1 MIGTTHPLYPNY
13 KSVSSERY
21 DGKLVSCP
29 LNNNAL
35 DEFPPRFKFKGTV
48 FVGDKIVNSFNSDI
62 TDFADRHQLPITI
75 KIDEA
80 VKYLGNVID
89 IFQCE
94 ADELVGKSIVRKP
107 REFAPPHP
115 FNIKINDEIIYD
127 YLELGLVEI
136 LDDETLVITN
146 DKQTNPPVKIKLE
159 FNANSKIMKF
169 NISRTDYSNINALR
183 FSKVVKSSIDNEK
196 LSINSLKLDAPLLS
210 VYLPKHEYKTSFK
223 SIEQEV
229 DFLERICEL
238 EEFTIGTIRLPN
250 ILSKED
256 FDTVFY
262 VTDILR
268 GEVIKLKFDDFKTFV
283 PNNNKLRD
291 FLYNSPNE
299 KYEYDCSGITTFDFF
314 DIKIDLPILMII
326 KNAYVKNIEKIKALI
341 DLMEEDEDI
350 PIVFVSD
357 DNFYTLQ
364 LAPKEFLEEQE
375 NIL

>member
-1 MIGTTHPLYPNY
+1 M
-13 KSVSSERY
+13 
-21 DGKLVSCP
+21 
-29 LNNNAL
+29 
-35 DEFPPRFKFKGTV
+35 
-48 FVGDKIVNSFNSDI
+48 FVGDKIVDSFNSDI
-62 TDFADRHQLPITI
+62 IDFADRHQLPITF

-136 LDDETLVITN
+136 LDDDTLVITN
-146 DKQTNPPVKIKLE
+146 DKQTNPPVKIRLE
-159 FNANSKIMKF
+159 INANSNIMKF
-169 NISRTDYSNINALR
+169 NVSRTDYSNKNALR

-196 LSINSLKLDAPLLS
+196 LSINSLKLDMPLLS
-210 VYLPKHEYKTSFK
+210 VCLPKRDYKTSFE

-229 DFLERICEL
+229 DFLDRVCEL
-238 EEFTIGTIRLPN
+238 EKLANRTINLPN

-256 FDTVFY
+256 FDAVFY
-262 VTDILR
+262 ATDILR
-268 GEVIKLKFDDFKTFV
+268 GEVIKFEINDLKTV
-283 PNNNKLRD
+283 VQNNNKLRH
-291 FLYNSPNE
+291 FIYNLSNC
-299 KYEYDCSGITTFDFF
+299 KDEYAFFQMMVFEFF
-314 DIKIDLPILMII
+314 DTKIELPILMTI
-326 KNAYVKNIEKIKALI
+326 KNAYVKNVEKIKKTIELI
-341 DLMEEDEDI
+341 DYDGDI
-350 PIVFVSD
+350 TITFVSD

-364 LAPKEFLEEQE
+364 LAPKELLEEQE